1 MQYIV
6 ESALL
11 VHGIRGLSND
21 EIRGAW
27 GEIDPRIAW
36 MEQGKIMID
45 GIDRFLDFRARMF
58 EGPVRPGAAEPREA
72 ALIAK
77 MTGKTKRVN
86 HFNLDAYAEKGADA
100 VLTASGAMSVC
111 AREGIDAAVT
121 AGIGGFFPE
130 MLYGKGEVL
139 VTKGDGPPD
148 IATLTSLPVRLISS
162 GPKDMLDC
170 EGTFRFLEQ
179 HGVRSLGVER
189 DIYTGYIFT
198 GEESRLSGCLSDK
211 GTVLLSDSDDQ
222 AVLIVNEIPENQRI
236 ADRAILDEAVEYG
249 LEAERQG
256 GYYHPAVNARIEALT
271 EGASARL
278 QLHALVQ
285 NARLAAGL

>member
-1 MQYIV
+1 MHYLV

-21 EIRGAW
+21 EIREAW
-27 GEIDPRIAW
+27 GETDPRIAW

-58 EGPVRPGAAEPREA
+58 EGPVRPGTAEPREA

-86 HFNLDAYAEKGADA
+86 HFNLDAYADKGADA

-111 AREGIDAAVT
+111 AREGIGAAVT

-148 IATLTSLPVRLISS
+148 VATLTSLPVRLISS

-198 GEESRLSGCLSDK
+198 GEESRLSGRMADK
-211 GTVLLSDSDDQ
+211 PEQPDKAGI
-222 AVLIVNEIPENQRI
+222 LIVNEIPENQRI

-271 EGASARL
+271 DRASARL